1 MSIILFIILGAI
13 VGWLASRIMG
23 RDEGIFASIIIGI
36 VGSFIGSF
44 ISQLLTSGQSYLSLS
59 WSGFIWSLIG
69 AIILVAIINAISGQ
83 RHRHHPV

>member
-1 MSIILFIILGAI
+1 MFIILGAV

-23 RDEGIFASIIIGI
+23 RDEGFFASMAIGI

-44 ISQLLTSGQSYLSLS
+44 ISSLMTSGHSYLSLS

-69 AIILVAIINAISGQ
+69 AVILVAIMNAMSG
-83 RHRHHPV
+83 RRHHPSV